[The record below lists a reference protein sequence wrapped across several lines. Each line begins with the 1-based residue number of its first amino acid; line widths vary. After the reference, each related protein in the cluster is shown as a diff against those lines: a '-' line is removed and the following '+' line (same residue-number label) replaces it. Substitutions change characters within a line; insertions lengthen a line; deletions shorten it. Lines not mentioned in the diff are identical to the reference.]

1 MPNRF
6 HLRARIDRLW
16 RRSAEHN
23 PGYIRIKA
31 LDAIVRELYAP
42 NPQARLNHHLY
53 LTTDPYD
60 VARHKLRALYD
71 TGAPVLAPEISFCPP
86 LPLGEACPALDAG
99 GWGEGYSALQEEES
113 LEEDDD
119 PW

>member
-1 MPNRF
+1 MPNPY

-16 RRSAEHN
+16 RRSADHN

-31 LDAIVRELYAP
+31 LNAIVRELFAP
-42 NPQARLNHHLY
+42 TNPHARLNHHLY

-60 VARHKLRALYD
+60 VARHKLRDLYD
-71 TGAPVLAPEISFCPP
+71 TPEGAPSSLLLPP

-99 GWGEGYSALQEEES
+99 GWGEGPPALGEEEP
-113 LEEDDD
+113 LEQDDD